1 MIKVYIFYKTIYLK
15 DGRYYYGSHYGYIDD
30 NYRGSNKVIKS
41 IIKKHGISL
50 LIRENL
56 KFFDNEFEMYEFESR
71 FLKLYNLDKDPICLN
86 FTTNAKGWDT
96 WSHMSEEERMERKRK
111 LSEKL
116 SGSGNGNYGRN
127 FTQSHLKKM
136 SESRMGIPIHSDEH
150 KKRTSERIKKEWD
163 DGKRTNILIE
173 YCNNRKG
180 MLQSEEAKKSISD
193 GLKNSKKYKDGRKKA
208 AETKRKRFIERLDN
222 FRELYNSGCTQD
234 YIMEKFNQKISTYM
248 KYKYLIINENK
259 KQG

>member
-1 MIKVYIFYKTIYLK
+1 MIKLYIFYKTTYLK

-41 IIKKHGISL
+41 IIKKNGISL

-56 KFFDNEFEMYEFESR
+56 KFFDSEFEMYEFESR
-71 FLKLYNLDKDPICLN
+71 FLKFYKLDKNPLCLN
-86 FTTNAKGWDT
+86 FTTNAKGGDT
-96 WSHMSEEERMERKRK
+96 WSHMTEEEKKERKQK

-150 KKRTSERIKKEWD
+150 KKITSERIKKEWD
-163 DGKRTNILIE
+163 DGKRTNILIK
-173 YCNNRKG
+173 YCDNRKG
-180 MLQSEEAKKSISD
+180 TVQSDETRKLISD
-193 GLKNSKKYKDGRKKA
+193 GLRNSKKYKDGREKA
-208 AETKRKRFIERLDN
+208 AETRRKKFAERLDN

-234 YIMEKFNQKISTYM
+234 YIMEKFNQKFSTYT

-259 KQG
+259 KQ